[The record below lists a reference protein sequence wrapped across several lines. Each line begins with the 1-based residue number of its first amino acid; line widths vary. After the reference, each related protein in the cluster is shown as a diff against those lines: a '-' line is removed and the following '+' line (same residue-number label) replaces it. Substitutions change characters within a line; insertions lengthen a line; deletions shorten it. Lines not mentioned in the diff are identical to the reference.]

1 MIRRN
6 QPLKVKLLIY
16 AFCIFIYLHLS
27 WCYILVIPLM
37 LERSFHLSSFT
48 DSGVQRNRDA
58 GRWNRKGERGGGRE
72 EEAEKIINHSHDC
85 VAPLLVLFI
94 RADTL
99 GSGPHCTLLLLS
111 SIKSTVPQSSAEPTV
126 SVNMFLFQ
134 EILLK
139 IKVIASGLEVSSGL
153 GVTKH
158 VLVGPGQFSP
168 LLRILWE
175 CALTDVS

>member
-1 MIRRN
+1 
-6 QPLKVKLLIY
+6 
-16 AFCIFIYLHLS
+16 
-27 WCYILVIPLM
+27 M

-99 GSGPHCTLLLLS
+99 GSGPHCILLLLS
-111 SIKSTVPQSSAEPTV
+111 SIKSTVSQSSAEPTV

-139 IKVIASGLEVSSGL
+139 IEVIACSGL
-153 GVTKH
+153 GVTKQ
-158 VLVGPGQFSP
+158 VICQACTCRSWPVFSSAENSVGMCSDWCFLINSFGLYQ
-168 LLRILWE
+168 W
-175 CALTDVS
+175 TDVFILIWL